1 MPATFEPFPVTPEQ
15 EVYEAL
21 PEFAAYWQA
30 WEVWNERQNAYS
42 AAYPSQ
48 RELLRPALIQA
59 AEEKARLLEIARKL
73 PIHKEAFGW

>member
-48 RELLRPALIQA
+48 RERIPANLTSERKSSHESYQDR
-59 AEEKARLLEIARKL
+59 RLS
-73 PIHKEAFGW
+73 H